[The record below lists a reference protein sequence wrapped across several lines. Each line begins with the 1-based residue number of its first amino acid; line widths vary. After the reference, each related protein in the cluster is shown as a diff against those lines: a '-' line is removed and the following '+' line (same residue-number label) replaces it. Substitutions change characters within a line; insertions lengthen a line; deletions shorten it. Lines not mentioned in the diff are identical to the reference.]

1 MSDSTLKV
9 AIIRL
14 SSLGDIIS
22 TLVFL
27 DFIKAKFAGANQKIE
42 ICWIVDSQFKEI
54 LENSPLIDEVID
66 LPLRQSKKNKKLIF
80 SVIKKVRELGRQTH
94 FDIVIDAQG
103 LLKSALIGAFLKKGA
118 FVGYDK
124 DSAREKIASFFYN
137 KKARI
142 AYDSHILKRQY
153 ALFKCAFDDLD
164 LAGDFDLQ
172 MLDSRNLTL
181 DSSQN
186 AKAKIAN
193 ILAQD
198 SHDSQDLPPKSAY
211 DSQDSHTKNAPKI
224 LFLAESSKAEKEF
237 SLESFGALAQNLWSD
252 FENAKIFLIWDKKE
266 AKIRALSTKDSRFC
280 VLPRLNLDEIKAL
293 LARMDLVIGGDTGIT
308 HTAWAMKIP
317 SITLYIS
324 TNMKR
329 FALGGANH
337 ISLDLSDFGKD
348 LPQIIKTIHKS
359 AKILLK
365 SAFKTNI

>member
-27 DFIKAKFAGANQKIE
+27 DFIKAKFAERGRKIE
-42 ICWIVDSQFKEI
+42 ISFIVDSQFCEI
-54 LENSPLIDEVID
+54 LKNSPLIDKIID
-66 LPLRQSKKNKKLIF
+66 LPLRASKKNKRQIF
-80 SVIKKVRELGRQTH
+80 SVIKKVRDLWQEAH

-103 LLKSALIGAFLKKGA
+103 LLKSALIGAFLKKSA

-153 ALFKCAFDDLD
+153 ALFKCAFDDLP
-164 LAGDFDLQ
+164 LAQNFDLQ
-172 MLDSRNLTL
+172 MLDSRNRAI
-181 DSSQN
+181 SFSKN
-186 AKAKIAN
+186 AKEKIAKI
-193 ILAQD
+193 LAP
-198 SHDSQDLPPKSAY
+198 HDKNTTL
-211 DSQDSHTKNAPKI
+211 HNAPKI
-224 LFLAESSKAEKEF
+224 LFLAESSKADKEF
-237 SLESFGALAQNLWSD
+237 SLKSFGALAQNLWGD

-266 AKIRALSTKDSRFC
+266 AEIRALGETDSRFC
-280 VLPRLNLDEIKAL
+280 VLPKLNLDEIKAL
-293 LARMDLVIGGDTGIT
+293 LACMDLVIGGDTGIT

-324 TNMKR
+324 TNMER

-348 LPQIIKTIHKS
+348 SPQIIQKIHKS